1 MPSCIVN
8 QCCNKSGRKGQS
20 QAIMFHKFPNDIGK
34 IISWLESSGQKF
46 NDIHALSNKIMD
58 SRTTS
63 KYVICSGHFSAECY
77 DYHYNGIKL
86 KPDAIPSIF
95 PTVSEGETIIE
106 ENLKKN
112 RHRSTKRVFESPAQK
127 LCLIEMVE
135 TENLSSQ
142 EDDLTKPGFRSFS
155 TQTYSTLINSTLIW
169 TGNSVQGIHTLTSTS
184 TGDKHALHS
193 AESQEFFS
201 PLKKMTPIRRV
212 LFQTTEP
219 DLLEQTTLS
228 PTIEEQTTAPQNMET
243 SFDDNSSKIKLEEDS
258 DYLPQLSS
266 FDDSDLCG
274 HSSLSND
281 SGPSEKRL
289 KSEKCPGLVYSQ
301 DCHNNQQ
308 VHQAERL
315 LDIKIEVLDKEEEE
329 MYIKADQQNGSCKK
343 NPPDRCSSPLYSQV
357 LLDQND
363 SVKLDH
369 QGEDLTNIKLEVK
382 VEEEETHV
390 TDDQQ
395 NKEEEEIPVDVDTD
409 TSSKK
414 SGGHFTFSP
423 NCKVED
429 SDIIQHA
436 AGENLM
442 STNVHLGFQRIDLPS
457 KTLNEEPSTG
467 QLQVVTPRM
476 DHRGKKMFQCV
487 EQFTK
492 NGSLSIQGRIHTP
505 EKPYFCSDCGKCFRR
520 KSFLSRHKI
529 IHTLEKPF
537 SCSECG
543 KRFIN
548 RTNLGVH
555 LRIHT
560 GEKPFTCSEC
570 GKCFTQK
577 PSLVEHQRIHTGE
590 KPYSCAEC
598 GRCFTQKSSL
608 VKHERHHSGE
618 KPYLCFECGKL
629 FAKRS
634 GLVEHQKT
642 HTGEKQFSCSEC
654 GKYFITKAKLRDHH
668 RSHTGEKPFPC
679 LECGK
684 FFTTKS
690 DLAEHQRIHTG
701 DKPFSCSECG
711 KSFINKVKLQIHQR
725 THTGEKPFVCSEC
738 GKCYTQKTNLVKH
751 QRTHTGEKPFVCSE
765 CGKCFTQKSNLLKH
779 QRIHTEE
786 KTNDFLYCG

>member
-395 NKEEEEIPVDVDTD
+395 NKEEEEIPVDVDTVD
-409 TSSKK
+409 DVTRSRRSCQDHNPGEIMQIVESGLSAKKKKPYIYFERLSLQSS
-414 SGGHFTFSP
+414 
-423 NCKVED
+423 
-429 SDIIQHA
+429 IIEQ
-436 AGENLM
+436 
-442 STNVHLGFQRIDLPS
+442 LPS
-457 KTLNEEPSTG
+457 KSNLPDVDPALQEEAINPSDISATAE
-467 QLQVVTPRM
+467 VV
-476 DHRGKKMFQCV
+476 
-487 EQFTK
+487 E
-492 NGSLSIQGRIHTP
+492 P
-505 EKPYFCSDCGKCFRR
+505 EKTVEVSVATTTSTEPEPANAPSCASRWSHKR
-520 KSFLSRHKI
+520 KGQTTATVTGFQTRVLDYLSRLVNDDGEESFCRSLVPYVRRVPTQIRLRTRAALQIVVKAAIPPSDPVELFAVLEHWQQTG
-529 IHTLEKPF
+529 HTVVNKVIPPPVPSQPPPATVHSHIAYSRPHGLYRTVSGSELNPQFHVSSKNRPPF
-537 SCSECG
+537 FHGRQPHHPLPPSHSA
-543 KRFIN
+543 
-548 RTNLGVH
+548 
-555 LRIHT
+555 HT
-560 GEKPFTCSEC
+560 YTVLQPPTVYN
-570 GKCFTQK
+570 
-577 PSLVEHQRIHTGE
+577 PSLHTF
-590 KPYSCAEC
+590 P
-598 GRCFTQKSSL
+598 SS
-608 VKHERHHSGE
+608 S
-618 KPYLCFECGKL
+618 
-629 FAKRS
+629 AN
-634 GLVEHQKT
+634 
-642 HTGEKQFSCSEC
+642 
-654 GKYFITKAKLRDHH
+654 LRPPH
-668 RSHTGEKPFPC
+668 
-679 LECGK
+679 
-684 FFTTKS
+684 
-690 DLAEHQRIHTG
+690 
-701 DKPFSCSECG
+701 
-711 KSFINKVKLQIHQR
+711 
-725 THTGEKPFVCSEC
+725 
-738 GKCYTQKTNLVKH
+738 
-751 QRTHTGEKPFVCSE
+751 
-765 CGKCFTQKSNLLKH
+765 
-779 QRIHTEE
+779 
-786 KTNDFLYCG
+786 